1 MVLPIVVCGMREK
14 KKGQNQLCFVKLGKK
29 RKGKTNGD
37 EGNCKEK
44 SRTKQLWKKKLSF
57 QLLFDETLLKRN
69 KGNYIKRET
78 KKQLWGKGFAEADPC
93 KSKP

>member
-1 MVLPIVVCGMREK
+1 MRRWQLCKQNKLCFQLHYVQGLNQINGPINCGLWNEGK

-44 SRTKQLWKKKLSF
+44 SRTKQL
-57 QLLFDETLLKRN
+57 
-69 KGNYIKRET
+69 
-78 KKQLWGKGFAEADPC
+78 
-93 KSKP
+93 